1 MTKQEA
7 INTRNLL
14 KAQIE
19 WAVNQL
25 GLTLGADAVLQK
37 ETVIHVYDEEQLNT
51 VLSAFSFEE
60 SYIEDIDWKKGWRGM
75 GFDIVITHNI
85 PAPFMLA

>member
-7 INTRNLL
+7 TNTRNLL

-25 GLTLGADAVLQK
+25 GWTLGTNAVLQK
-37 ETVIHVYDEEQLNT
+37 ETVIHVHDEEQLNT

-60 SYIEDIDWKKGWRGM
+60 SYIECIDWEKGWRGM
-75 GFDIVITHNI
+75 GFDIVIIHNI